1 MTEQQ
6 VLQWLM
12 EGEGPLVEFKRE
24 FTTEL
29 VRDLVAF
36 ANGSGGVILI
46 GVDDDA
52 SLVGVSEEP
61 RRVEERI
68 MGLCAQVIRPPL
80 MPSVTTLAVQNVRVM
95 LVTVPRGLQKPYTAQ
110 GVCYVRAGSTSRR
123 ALPEELRRLALN
135 GAYSDFERL
144 PVEGTTAE
152 DLDLVKIAAHI
163 ERRAPGAITVN
174 GLLWSDVAVNQ
185 GWARRE
191 NGGIVPTV
199 AGLLLFGKNPQ
210 RLRPHWGVGAVRLSG
225 TDLAAPMVDRADL
238 EGNLADLLEAT
249 VDFVRRN
256 MRVAGVFQA
265 EGDPL
270 TRVDLPEYPMA
281 AVREA
286 VVNALV
292 HRDYSRPGRTA
303 VRIYE
308 DRLEVWN
315 PGGLLPDLNLEE
327 LVQTGGQSVAR
338 NPILAR
344 TLREWGKMEEI
355 GRGLLRIRRELQQ
368 LGAEEPRFESEPEWF
383 QVTLPSRHRRL
394 GTRPPGLP

>member
-1 MTEQQ
+1 
-6 VLQWLM
+6 
-12 EGEGPLVEFKRE
+12 
-24 FTTEL
+24 
-29 VRDLVAF
+29 
-36 ANGSGGVILI
+36 
-46 GVDDDA
+46 
-52 SLVGVSEEP
+52 
-61 RRVEERI
+61 
-68 MGLCAQVIRPPL
+68 
-80 MPSVTTLAVQNVRVM
+80 
-95 LVTVPRGLQKPYTAQ
+95 VTVPRGLQKPYTAQ

-123 ALPEELRRLALN
+123 ASPEELRRLALN
-135 GAYSDFERL
+135 GAYTDFERL
-144 PVEGTTAE
+144 PVAGATAE
-152 DLDLVKIAAHI
+152 DLDLVKLAAHI

-174 GLLWSDVAVNQ
+174 GLVWTDIAVNQ

-191 NGGIVPTV
+191 NGEIVPTV

-225 TDLAAPMVDRADL
+225 TDLTAAMVDRADL
-238 EGNLADLLEAT
+238 KGNLTDLLETT

-270 TRVDLPEYPMA
+270 TRIDLPEHPMA

-286 VVNALV
+286 VVNALA
-292 HRDYSRPGRTA
+292 HRDYSRAGRTA

-308 DRLEVWN
+308 DRLEIWN

-338 NPILAR
+338 NPAR

-355 GRGLLRIRRELQQ
+355 GQGLLRIRRELQQ
-368 LGAEEPRFESEPEWF
+368 LGSEEPRFESATEWF
-383 QVTLPSRHRRL
+383 QVILPSRHRRL
-394 GTRPPGLP
+394 GP